1 MGEGL
6 TDLKKELEL
15 EKSSKAD
22 LNKELDECKAKCAN
36 FEKELFDYKSQVNKY
51 YDLFPDFYKA
61 FRCKADQIWLGTS
74 VLVHHRNNLFIRH
87 FWFCVCINFLICQN
101 TYES

>member
-51 YDLFPDFYKA
+51 YDLV
-61 FRCKADQIWLGTS
+61 TE
-74 VLVHHRNNLFIRH
+74 
-87 FWFCVCINFLICQN
+87 FL
-101 TYES
+101 